1 MIPIKSNKC
10 QIYLD
15 RSLGE
20 TSLAIIIMSSDTV
33 FFPAVSGQW
42 IAPLAGLLQLN
53 VWIVE

>member
-33 FFPAVSGQW
+33 FFPAVSGQ
-42 IAPLAGLLQLN
+42 
-53 VWIVE
+53 

>member
-1 MIPIKSNKC
+1 MIRYMNIYIYYIYIYMIPIKSNKC

-33 FFPAVSGQW
+33 FFPAVSGQ
-42 IAPLAGLLQLN
+42 
-53 VWIVE
+53 